1 MDIETGEAV
10 AAVHHLLRRTTV
22 AETQLDILA
31 AEWVNLTHEEKRA
44 LGEIAPSLVDVIVR
58 IP

>member
-1 MDIETGEAV
+1 MDDAV
-10 AAVHHLLRRTTV
+10 TAVHALLRRLAT
-22 AETQLDILA
+22 AETIVDLLA